1 MFFDPIYA
9 YVDPFIIWSYRIT
22 GHPFIDFLIG
32 TFLVGLC
39 AVAIGEFT
47 ISLAFLANRKTID
60 KNSDEVVRY
69 QNLSVDALEAQN
81 KSAYTA
87 ANKLGNDAFGKSF
100 FLQIAL
106 STAFLWPAPFAL
118 GWMQYRFSEV
128 EFRVIFTDHMVGYP
142 FVFFP
147 LYVAAYLVFK
157 RFKYRIPYFRRIK
170 KILDASAERQ
180 KDMRSLAD
188 LIKPLRK
195 TGGETGVSG
204 QSVGEQTIPSM
215 EARFQ

>member
-1 MFFDPIYA
+1 MFFDPYYA
-9 YVDPFIIWSYRIT
+9 YIDPLIIWSYRIT

-32 TFLVGLC
+32 TFFLGLC

-47 ISLAFLANRKTID
+47 ISLAFLANRKTIE
-60 KNSDEVVRY
+60 KNTDDVVHY
-69 QNLSVDALEAQN
+69 QNLSVDALEARN
-81 KSAYTA
+81 KGAYKA
-87 ANKLGNDAFGKSF
+87 ANKLGNDAFGKTF
-100 FLQIAL
+100 FAQIAL

-157 RFKYRIPYFRRIK
+157 RFKYKLPYFRRIK
-170 KILDASAERQ
+170 EILDSTQNRYR
-180 KDMRSLAD
+180 KMRSFSELLPTKRENSERLA
-188 LIKPLRK
+188 K
-195 TGGETGVSG
+195 T
-204 QSVGEQTIPSM
+204 
-215 EARFQ
+215 

>member
-1 MFFDPIYA
+1 MYFDPFYA
-9 YVDPFIIWSYRIT
+9 YLDPFIIWSYRIT
-22 GHPFIDFLIG
+22 GHPFVDFLIG

-60 KNSDEVVRY
+60 KNNDEVVHY
-69 QNLSVDALEAQN
+69 QNLSVDALEARN
-81 KSAYTA
+81 KGAYKA

-118 GWMQYRFSEV
+118 GWMQYRFSDV

-170 KILDASAERQ
+170 EMLDSAQARTQE
-180 KDMRSLAD
+180 MRSIAD
-188 LIKPLRK
+188 LLPR
-195 TGGETGVSG
+195 TDGSG
-204 QSVGEQTIPSM
+204 QSTS
-215 EARFQ
+215 AKTA